1 MKPDQ
6 IILVCAQGWF
16 QLAEG
21 RCRELQPWADV
32 KGSALV
38 VVEFAQSQVGVQ
50 SCKGKAEY
58 AAAIIEKAVRA
69 EGAVDG
75 PLQVFV
81 HRQIRH
87 NDSSSVLYTAIP
99 LELWQQFQT
108 WSRRQPDHCLIV
120 PLAGL
125 FLGKAADD
133 QLQVLRIGSQLH
145 AFSAAGSKMHYAG
158 ATAIGSDPADLH
170 APLRTVVMQLKAGG
184 WTGAPKG
191 VRWGGVLA
199 DDLDVER
206 GLLGKLAEA
215 GLNDVRLMPH
225 GSFRIGDA
233 ASASA
238 LPHLLD
244 AMDTQ
249 AIQAPWLG
257 RMAWLSE
264 SYVVPLAALIA
275 VMTVGLGAFAFFS
288 NHLIAQEQTALQAL
302 QSETEQ
308 LRQRVGQVD
317 RANAAALDPE
327 AATFVRQLGFAAV
340 HDPIRMLATVRQ
352 AARPG
357 VRVQRVQLVKTDSQ
371 ARPRFRVDGV
381 VDGQANQELRRF
393 LAELLAQGWQAES
406 VSPNDGSPGAFAY
419 LLKPA
424 APGKSV

>member
-16 QLAEG
+16 QLAQG
-21 RCRELQPWADV
+21 QCRELQPWADV
-32 KGSALV
+32 KGPALV
-38 VVEFAQSQVGVQ
+38 VVEFAQSQIGVQ
-50 SCKGKAEY
+50 ACKGKAEY

-87 NDSSSVLYTAIP
+87 TDSSVVLYTAIP

-108 WSRRQPDHCLIV
+108 WSQQQPDHCLIV

-125 FLGKAADD
+125 FQGPAADE
-133 QLQVLRIGSQLH
+133 QLQVLHLGSQLH
-145 AFSAAGSKMHYAG
+145 AFSAAGGKMHYAG
-158 ATAIGSDPADLH
+158 ATAIGSEPADLH
-170 APLRTVVMQLKAGG
+170 APLRTVVMQLKASG

-191 VRWGGVLA
+191 VCWGGVLS

-206 GLLGKLAEA
+206 GLLGRLAEA

-225 GSFRIGDA
+225 ESFLNGEA
-233 ASASA
+233 TCASV
-238 LPHLLD
+238 LPNLLD
-244 AMDTQ
+244 AMDSN

-264 SYVVPLAALIA
+264 RYVVPLAALIA

-288 NHLIAQEQTALQAL
+288 NHLITQEQTTLQAL
-302 QSETEQ
+302 QDETEQ
-308 LRQRVGQVD
+308 LRQRVSRVGQ
-317 RANAAALDPE
+317 ASASALDPE
-327 AATFVRQLGFAAV
+327 AASFVRQLGFAAV
-340 HDPIRMLATVRQ
+340 HDPIQMLATVRQ

-357 VRVQRVQLVKTDSQ
+357 VRVQRVQLVRTDSQ
-371 ARPRFRVDGV
+371 AKPRFRVDGV
-381 VDGQANQELRRF
+381 VDGPANRELRRF
-393 LAELLAQGWQAES
+393 LAELQTQGWQAES

-419 LLKPA
+419 LLKPVE
-424 APGKSV
+424 PGKSL